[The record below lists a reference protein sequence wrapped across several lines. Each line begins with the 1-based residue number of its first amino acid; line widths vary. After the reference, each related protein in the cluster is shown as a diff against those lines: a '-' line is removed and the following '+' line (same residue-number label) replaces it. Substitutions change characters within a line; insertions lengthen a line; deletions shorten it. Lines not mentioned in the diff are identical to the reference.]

1 MTQNGKKNLQMILLP
16 AKIGFSP
23 LVNRLIAIRGSFT
36 PLALYIP
43 DLLIQTPDYSLI
55 LIMVR
60 PSRTGT
66 MQTSTRESFATM
78 SLNSM
83 IPRVC
88 ASDGGG
94 V

>member
-1 MTQNGKKNLQMILLP
+1 MTQNGKKIYKGSSIGP
-16 AKIGFSP
+16 KIGFSP
-23 LVNRLIAIRGSFT
+23 LVNRLIAIIGSFT

-43 DLLIQTPDYSLI
+43 DLLIQTPVYSLI

>member
-1 MTQNGKKNLQMILLP
+1 MTQNGKKIYRGSSFGP
-16 AKIGFSP
+16 KIGFSP

-43 DLLIQTPDYSLI
+43 DLLIQTPVYSLI